1 MVKGCRFTLKLN
13 VAIRTSEDR
22 FNNLKDLLLCLLA
35 QNTQDFSV
43 TICCEKIFIN
53 KIQDYLEI
61 FDPSFKSRLTIVEG
75 EKSRTKKIETLIRV
89 CQADYINFVDDDDH
103 LTHNHIESFKKI
115 KDSDIKINKAVRRDY
130 NFPNSNSRIEAIYKT
145 HYPRL
150 YYFFD
155 NQWPFGSIAINVR
168 KLRQID
174 LKFHKNIQFLEDW
187 YIIQELLLA
196 GASYCYGQ
204 ETTFIYNEKKS
215 KDKEEQFKLSNAK
228 NFNQETIR
236 SKLEVLFS
244 SMETHSIVRE
254 FDVMVRLLIEERNN
268 FGLVAHQL
276 REEINLREMQDRL
289 RASEKLYK
297 ILIRFREIKRKFKVL

>member
-1 MVKGCRFTLKLN
+1 LKLN

-35 QNTQDFSV
+35 QDSQDFSV
-43 TICCEKIFIN
+43 TICCEKSFIK

-61 FDPSFKSRLTIVEG
+61 FDPSFKSRFTIVEG

-103 LTHNHIESFKKI
+103 LTHNHIESFLQI
-115 KDSDIKINKAVRRDY
+115 MDSDIKINKAVRRDY
-130 NFPNSNSRIEAIYKT
+130 NFPNSNSKIEAIYET

-150 YYFFD
+150 YYFFE

-174 LKFHKNIQFLEDW
+174 LKFPKNIQYLEDW

-196 GASYCYGQ
+196 GASYCYGR
-204 ETTFIYNEKKS
+204 ETTFIYNEIKS
-215 KDKEEQFKLSNAK
+215 KDKEEQFKLSRAK
-228 NFNQETIR
+228 GFNQEIIR
-236 SKLEVLFS
+236 SRLEVLFS
-244 SMETHSIVRE
+244 SMDTHSIVRE
-254 FDVMVRLLIEERNN
+254 FEIMVSLLIEERNN
-268 FGLVAHQL
+268 FGLIAHQL
-276 REEINLREMQDRL
+276 REKINHRDMQDKL
-289 RASEKLYK
+289 RDVEKLHK
-297 ILIRFREIKRKFKVL
+297 ILIRLRQIRKIFKVL

>member
-1 MVKGCRFTLKLN
+1 MKLN

-35 QNTQDFSV
+35 QDSQDFSV
-43 TICCEKIFIN
+43 TICCEKSFIK

-61 FDPSFKSRLTIVEG
+61 FDPSFKSRFTIVEG

-103 LTHNHIESFKKI
+103 LTHNHIESFLQI
-115 KDSDIKINKAVRRDY
+115 MDSDIKINKAVRRDY
-130 NFPNSNSRIEAIYKT
+130 NFPNSNSKIEAIYET

-150 YYFFD
+150 YYFFE

-174 LKFHKNIQFLEDW
+174 LKFPKNIQYLEDW

-196 GASYCYGQ
+196 GASYCYGR
-204 ETTFIYNEKKS
+204 ETTFIYNEIKS
-215 KDKEEQFKLSNAK
+215 KDKEEQFKLSRAK
-228 NFNQETIR
+228 GFNQEIIR
-236 SKLEVLFS
+236 SRLEVLFS
-244 SMETHSIVRE
+244 SMDTHSIVRE
-254 FDVMVRLLIEERNN
+254 FEIMVSLLIEERNN
-268 FGLVAHQL
+268 FGLIAHQL
-276 REEINLREMQDRL
+276 REKINHRDMQDKL
-289 RASEKLYK
+289 RDVEKLHK
-297 ILIRFREIKRKFKVL
+297 ILIRLRQIRKIFKVL